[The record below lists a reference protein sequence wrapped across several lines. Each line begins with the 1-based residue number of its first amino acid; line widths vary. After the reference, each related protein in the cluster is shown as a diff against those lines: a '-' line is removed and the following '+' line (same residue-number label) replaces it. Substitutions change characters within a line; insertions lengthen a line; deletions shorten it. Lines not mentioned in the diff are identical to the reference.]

1 MILARLVQDLVEAIA
16 VLNVQIEPNEFARL
30 RIPFGS
36 HGMHGD
42 ELHHLACAGPRCLAP
57 VTAMVLEKRSCV

>member
-1 MILARLVQDLVEAIA
+1 
-16 VLNVQIEPNEFARL
+16 
-30 RIPFGS
+30 
-36 HGMHGD
+36 MHGD